1 MKPRPLALKILD
13 WLSVILLAV
22 GTYLT
27 IWWAPQ
33 EAVMGDVQRV
43 FYFHVAAGW
52 VGMIGFL
59 LAVFAGIVYLIAQ
72 RHVGPD
78 RAWTAVALVTARRPA
93 RHVPFQPHR
102 ARRARSATTPVH

>member
-13 WLSVILLAV
+13 WLSVILLAI

-59 LAVFAGIVYLIAQ
+59 LAVFSAIMYLVKKIIVILI
-72 RHVGPD
+72 VGHLLLKNRFLYFD
-78 RAWTAVALVTARRPA
+78 LAFVAISS
-93 RHVPFQPHR
+93 FC
-102 ARRARSATTPVH
+102 